1 MCHLHFFTLLL
12 VTFSPI
18 SANDAGKN
26 GAEGDSYEYYE
37 PEKLREY
44 DSYYDYE
51 YDEDEEEE
59 EEDEEDG
66 NKHQGE
72 NASNRTE
79 NYYRCELKWL
89 FYFSLI

>member
-1 MCHLHFFTLLL
+1 MRGPAASCK
-12 VTFSPI
+12 TFSPI

-37 PEKLREY
+37 PDGKLKGY
-44 DSYYDYE
+44 DSSYYD
-51 YDEDEEEE
+51 YDEDEEEAKE

-79 NYYRCELKWL
+79 NYYRCELKWP
-89 FYFSLI
+89 FYF